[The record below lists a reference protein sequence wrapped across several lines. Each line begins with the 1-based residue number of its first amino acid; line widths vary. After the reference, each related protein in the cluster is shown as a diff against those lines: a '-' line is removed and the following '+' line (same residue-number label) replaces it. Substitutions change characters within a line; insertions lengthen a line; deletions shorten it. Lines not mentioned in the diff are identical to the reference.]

1 MSVHFDQLVA
11 EIVALNQGDD
21 AADSN
26 LEQLATGIVTTK
38 LSEISTTED
47 TTQQQQQLLE
57 NIVDA
62 SLNEQVAAT
71 VSLAIIKA
79 VINLMDANE
88 AQGLDGA
95 GRTHVLRHVLG
106 RIHQRPTA
114 FESVIV
120 GGRLA
125 LANVLASQGS
135 WTAAAQELRELRSE
149 QLQRCMPSAD
159 QRLAVH
165 VRTMEY
171 FVRGG
176 NLEQAS
182 LAMGRA
188 AGVLPTVRDAAH
200 IVWYR
205 RVQASIHER
214 THKYIEAATAY
225 RGIAQSCEHVD
236 EQREM
241 LDRAIRCV
249 VLAAAGPQ
257 KMRVMA
263 GLHREKLA
271 RSLASFGL
279 LENMV
284 LKRLIRPDELD
295 AFGAQARL
303 SPETLETLV
312 RAVREHNVFVLS
324 SLYSSMR
331 FAQLGRSL
339 GIDAEEAEATCAA
352 MIGEGRMKGRI
363 DQVAGVVTFEGSHE
377 VEEVRAAISMKRHA
391 AQMQQQPPMH
401 FRETVAGKWDL
412 RIVNLCQAV
421 EDAVD
426 LLIDRQPSYAHTLFQ
441 SMGHG
446 A

>member
-21 AADSN
+21 TADSN

-38 LSEISTTED
+38 LSEISTAQD

-79 VINLMDANE
+79 VINLVDANE
-88 AQGLDGA
+88 AAAAEGLDGA

-188 AGVLPTVRDAAH
+188 AG
-200 IVWYR
+200 
-205 RVQASIHER
+205 
-214 THKYIEAATAY
+214 
-225 RGIAQSCEHVD
+225 
-236 EQREM
+236 
-241 LDRAIRCV
+241 
-249 VLAAAGPQ
+249 
-257 KMRVMA
+257 
-263 GLHREKLA
+263 
-271 RSLASFGL
+271 
-279 LENMV
+279 
-284 LKRLIRPDELD
+284 
-295 AFGAQARL
+295 
-303 SPETLETLV
+303 
-312 RAVREHNVFVLS
+312 
-324 SLYSSMR
+324 
-331 FAQLGRSL
+331 
-339 GIDAEEAEATCAA
+339 
-352 MIGEGRMKGRI
+352 
-363 DQVAGVVTFEGSHE
+363 
-377 VEEVRAAISMKRHA
+377 
-391 AQMQQQPPMH
+391 
-401 FRETVAGKWDL
+401 
-412 RIVNLCQAV
+412 
-421 EDAVD
+421 
-426 LLIDRQPSYAHTLFQ
+426 
-441 SMGHG
+441 
-446 A
+446 